1 VSKIMMNYL
10 FSAQGRL
17 PRSSYWLACLIY
29 GGVVVVSQLVLGIT
43 AALLPGSVGADGER
57 TMSGLQIAVMA
68 IPSVLI
74 FGAIAWSGLCV
85 AVKRAHDRDRSGWFV
100 LVQLIPIVGSVWF
113 FVEAGCLRGTVGSNR
128 FGPDPLLLSAP
139 GMRLQPAE

>member
-1 VSKIMMNYL
+1 MMKFL

-29 GGVVVVSQLVLGIT
+29 GGVVFVSQLVLGIT
-43 AALLPGSVGADGER
+43 IAMLPRSVGADGGT
-57 TMSGLQIAVMA
+57 TMSGLQIAVVA
-68 IPSVLI
+68 ISSVLI
-74 FGAIAWSGLCV
+74 YGAVFWSGLCV
-85 AVKRAHDRDRSGWFV
+85 AVKRVHDRDRSGWF
-100 LVQLIPIVGSVWF
+100 LLIQLIPIVGQVWF

-139 GMRLQPAE
+139 GVRLQPAE